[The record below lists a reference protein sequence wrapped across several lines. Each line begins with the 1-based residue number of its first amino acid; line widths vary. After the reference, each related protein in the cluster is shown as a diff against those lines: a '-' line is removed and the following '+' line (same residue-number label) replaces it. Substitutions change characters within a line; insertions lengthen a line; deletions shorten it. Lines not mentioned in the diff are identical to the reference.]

1 MSRRTGHLTDA
12 LQAYILRWGVD
23 EPAPVAALRE
33 DTRKLSQGGW
43 QSSPEQAQF
52 MALLAGA
59 IGAKRFLEV
68 GTFTGYC
75 SLRMAMA
82 LPEGGR
88 VVACDITDEF
98 VEAAGRRHWRES
110 GMEDRIDLRIG
121 PAAETLEGLLSD
133 PGPDSFDMA
142 FIDADKEDYPAYFTL
157 CARLVRPNGLILI
170 DNVFWGG
177 RVADPEDERKSTIA
191 IREATRMARE
201 RDDFEVSM
209 VPIGDG
215 VLMARRLR

>member
-12 LQAYILRWGVD
+12 LHAYMMQWGVD
-23 EPAPVAALRE
+23 EPAPVRALRQ
-33 DTRKLSQGGW
+33 DTHKLSQDGW

-52 MALLAGA
+52 LALLAGA
-59 IGAKRFLEV
+59 IGARRFLEV

-75 SLRMAMA
+75 TLRMALA
-82 LPEGGR
+82 LPEDGR

-98 VEAAGRRHWRES
+98 VEKAGRRHWRAS
-110 GMEDRIDLRIG
+110 GMDDRIDLRIG
-121 PAAETLEGLLSD
+121 PAVETLEELLAD

-142 FIDADKEDYPAYFTL
+142 FIDADKEDYPAYFRL
-157 CARLVRPNGLILI
+157 SAQLVRPNGLVMI
-170 DNVFWGG
+170 DNAFWGG
-177 RVADPEDERKSTIA
+177 RVADPDDTRKSTAA

-201 RDDFEVSM
+201 RDDFEVSL

-215 VLMARRLR
+215 LLIARRLR

>member
-12 LQAYILRWGVD
+12 LHAYLLRWGVD
-23 EPAPVAALRE
+23 EPAPVRALRE
-33 DTRKLSQGGW
+33 DTHKLSQDGW

-59 IGAKRFLEV
+59 IGARRILEV

-75 SLRMAMA
+75 TLRMALA

-98 VEAAGRRHWRES
+98 VEKAGRRHWRDA
-110 GMEDRIDLRIG
+110 GMDDRIDLRIG
-121 PAAETLEGLLSD
+121 PAAETLERLLSD
-133 PGPDSFDMA
+133 SGPGSFDMA
-142 FIDADKEDYPAYFTL
+142 FIDADKEDYPAYFAL
-157 CARLVRPNGLILI
+157 CAQLVRPNGLILI
-170 DNVFWGG
+170 DNAFWSG
-177 RVADPEDERKSTIA
+177 RVADPDDTRKSTAA

-201 RDDFEVSM
+201 REDFEVAL

-215 VLMARRLR
+215 LLIARRLS

>member
-12 LQAYILRWGVD
+12 VHAYLLRWGVD
-23 EPAPVAALRE
+23 EPAPVRAVRE
-33 DTRKLSQGGW
+33 DTRKLSQDGW

-59 IGAKRFLEV
+59 IGARRFLEV

-75 SLRMAMA
+75 TLRMALA
-82 LPEGGR
+82 LPEGGQ
-88 VVACDITDEF
+88 VVACDVTDEF
-98 VEAAGRRHWRES
+98 VEKAGLRHWRES

-121 PAAETLEGLLSD
+121 PAAETLERLLAD
-133 PGPDSFDMA
+133 PGPGSFDMA
-142 FIDADKEDYPAYFTL
+142 FIDADKEDYPAYFAL
-157 CARLVRPNGLILI
+157 CARLVRPNGLVMI

-177 RVADPEDERKSTIA
+177 RVADPEDTRKSTVA
-191 IREATRMARE
+191 IRDATRMASE
-201 RDDFEVSM
+201 RDDFEVSI

-215 VLMARRLR
+215 LLLARRLR

>member
-12 LQAYILRWGVD
+12 LHAYLLRWGVD
-23 EPAPVAALRE
+23 EPAPVRALRE
-33 DTRKLSQGGW
+33 DTHKLSEDGW
-43 QSSPEQAQF
+43 QSSPEQVQF

-59 IGAKRFLEV
+59 IGARRFLEV
-68 GTFTGYC
+68 GTFTGYT

-82 LPEGGR
+82 LPEDGR
-88 VVACDITDEF
+88 VVACDVTDEF
-98 VEAAGRRHWRES
+98 VEKAGRRHWRDA
-110 GMEDRIDLRIG
+110 GMDDRIDLRIG
-121 PAAETLEGLLSD
+121 PALETLERLLTD

-142 FIDADKEDYPAYFTL
+142 FIDANKKDYPAYFDL
-157 CARLVRPNGLILI
+157 CARLVRPNGLVLI

-177 RVADPEDERKSTIA
+177 RVADPKDTEKSTGA
-191 IREATRMARE
+191 IREATRMAYE

-215 VLMARRLR
+215 VLIARRLR